1 MQRVQTRRAESRII
15 DERIVDAAIACVDE
29 QGVDGVGVADVPRA
43 VGLTKGAFYAR
54 YQDLPELLADLWTRH
69 GARIVDELA
78 LEAAGIATTWPT
90 LDHGRLAGLCRST
103 PERRVAFELLVVAS
117 RINELGDIVPAAV
130 GTSLRVAGLMDP
142 DGSGSNTAGLGLLA
156 LGLGSIAHGRVGG
169 SVEHDAAAIAGWLGV
184 GGRRAWTASPLSPTP
199 RLDIRFAPIDPD
211 VVLTDRELRR
221 LRLLDAAVAVVARS
235 GVRHATFRRISR
247 ASGYPHTAVYQEY
260 GGLQELLLDLVR
272 TFTAATLRG
281 MTDRRPYTDPDLEGA
296 LMAGGM
302 APGGRTIR
310 RLTLEFLLAR
320 HDPVMAEV
328 AARADGAIY
337 TAIAT
342 LLAGPDGPGHD
353 VIVRYRHA
361 HRALATGLAAI
372 EESVGGMAGIDWRP
386 VLGALQ
392 VGALA
397 AAGVPDTA

>member
-15 DERIVDAAIACVDE
+15 DERIVDAAIACVDAR
-29 QGVDGVGVADVPRA
+29 GADGVGVADVCRA
-43 VGLTKGAFYAR
+43 VELTKGAFYAR
-54 YQDLPELLADLWTRH
+54 YQDLPELLADLWTRQ
-69 GARIVDELA
+69 GAGIVDALA
-78 LEAAGIATTWPT
+78 HEAARLATTWPT
-90 LDHGRLAGLCRST
+90 LDPGRLAGLFRST
-103 PERRVAFELLVVAS
+103 PERRVAVELLAVTS
-117 RINELGDIVPAAV
+117 RIDELRDMVPSSV

-142 DGSGSNTAGLGLLA
+142 DGSGSNTVGLGLLA
-156 LGLGSIAHGRVGG
+156 LGLGSIAYGRVGG
-169 SVEHDAAAIAGWLGV
+169 SLEGDAPAIAGWLGV
-184 GGRRAWTASPLSPTP
+184 GGKRAWTTPPLSPTP

-235 GVRHATFRRISR
+235 GVGHATFRRISR

-260 GGLQELLLDLVR
+260 GGLPELLLDLVR
-272 TFTAATLRG
+272 TFAAATLQG

-296 LMAGGM
+296 LIAGGM
-302 APGGRTIR
+302 APGGRMIR

-320 HDPVMAEV
+320 HDPVMADV
-328 AARADGAIY
+328 AARADDAIY
-337 TAIAT
+337 AAIAT

-353 VIVRYRHA
+353 IIVRYRYA
-361 HRALATGLAAI
+361 HRAFTTGLAAI

-397 AAGVPDTA
+397 AAGVPDAA